1 MRGEAAGASP
11 WRRGAV
17 RGRLSVS
24 CSMSAVGHLRRS
36 SRLLFACFFLSQGA
50 CYSWRPMMP
59 APRGDGL
66 ERRPPAVRVTMDDGT
81 VSTLRSPVLSTDSI
95 LGHTPSGVEKV
106 DARRVRLV
114 EERRFN
120 AVRTAGLVVVH
131 ATLVVGFIAW
141 VISVQPHYYW

>member
-1 MRGEAAGASP
+1 
-11 WRRGAV
+11 
-17 RGRLSVS
+17 
-24 CSMSAVGHLRRS
+24 
-36 SRLLFACFFLSQGA
+36 
-50 CYSWRPMMP
+50 
-59 APRGDGL
+59 
-66 ERRPPAVRVTMDDGT
+66 MDDGT